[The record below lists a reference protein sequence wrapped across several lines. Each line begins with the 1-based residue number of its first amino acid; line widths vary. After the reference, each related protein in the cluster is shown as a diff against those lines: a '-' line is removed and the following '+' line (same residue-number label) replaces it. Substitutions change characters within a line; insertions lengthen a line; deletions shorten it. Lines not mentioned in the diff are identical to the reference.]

1 MGEVNNIVCDYL
13 GLPGYYADFWNGT
26 VFRGKRKIR
35 IWQLRRHDREYYKT
49 KNKSGKTGNVR
60 RDVQMHCKGK
70 KDILL
75 GIEVMDTL
83 DYTIPVRVMDYN
95 VQELQRQVKDIRQR
109 NRMEKKLPPG
119 VYLHGLKK
127 TDKLLPVH
135 TICLYCGTDVY
146 DGPCGIMEMMDVE
159 GLSKEYKNLLKD
171 YRVKIYNLK
180 ELEEENYETSLREI
194 IAIFK
199 RSKDREAMK
208 QYYLEYKERFRELDE
223 ISIDTMGV
231 LIGKKSLKLFPQ
243 EGGGLDLCKAFE
255 DEREEGRVQGR
266 EEGRIEGKVEGKA
279 EGERI
284 GREMGAFAMLSGLV
298 KDGLLKMEDAAKR
311 MNMTEEMFFKKMQD
325 MN

>member
-26 VFRGKRKIR
+26 VFRGKRKLR
-35 IWQLRRHDREYYKT
+35 IWQLRRHDREYYKL
-49 KNKSGKTGNVR
+49 KDKKGKTGNVR
-60 RDVQMHCKGK
+60 RDVQMYCKGK

-75 GIEVMDTL
+75 GVEVMNAL
-83 DYTIPVRVMDYN
+83 DYTLPVRIMDYN
-95 VQELQRQVKDIRQR
+95 VQELQRQIRDIRQR
-109 NRMEKKLPPG
+109 NREEKKLPSG
-119 VYLHGLKK
+119 VYLYGLKK
-127 TDKLLPVH
+127 TDKLVPVH
-135 TICLYCGTDVY
+135 TIGLYCGADEY
-146 DGPCGIMEMMDVE
+146 DGPSGVIEMLDVD
-159 GLSKEYKNLLKD
+159 GLSKEIKNLLKD

-180 ELEEENYETSLREI
+180 DLVEENYETSLREI

-208 QYYLEYKERFRELDE
+208 QYYLEHKKRFRELDE

-255 DEREEGRVQGR
+255 DEREEGRM
-266 EEGRIEGKVEGKA
+266 EGKAEGKA

-284 GREMGAFAMLSGLV
+284 GREMGAFAMLCGLV
-298 KDGLLKMEDAAKR
+298 KDGLLKLEDAAKR
-311 MNMTEEMFFKKMQD
+311 MNMSEEMFYKRMQEL
-325 MN
+325 